1 MKKKRRSGGG
11 SNVGKPHRTSWP
23 PPPPCTRGSSRLR
36 RRAMA
41 SSGTTWPCHQEETI
55 SEASRRAK
63 PPDPIP
69 SSRARAMSLLD
80 HLWDDT
86 VAGPTPESGLGKLR
100 KHGTFSSRSNSGKE
114 LEAASARSYG
124 GGGGGGDA
132 PLEATRK
139 VTRSITIVRPPGY
152 QSGSPPASPAGSAT
166 PGSPFS
172 ESPFGSGE
180 DLRRMRM
187 RRQAKL
193 DQKAPLLF
201 KSSDI

>member
-1 MKKKRRSGGG
+1 
-11 SNVGKPHRTSWP
+11 
-23 PPPPCTRGSSRLR
+23 
-36 RRAMA
+36 
-41 SSGTTWPCHQEETI
+41 
-55 SEASRRAK
+55 
-63 PPDPIP
+63 
-69 SSRARAMSLLD
+69 MSLLD

-100 KHGTFSSRSNSGKE
+100 KHSSFSSRSNSGKE
-114 LEAASARSYG
+114 SAAATARSYG
-124 GGGGGGDA
+124 GGDEA
-132 PLEATRK
+132 PSEATRK
-139 VTRSITIVRPPGY
+139 VTRSITIARPPGY
-152 QSGSPPASPAGSAT
+152 QSGSPPASPAGSVT

-180 DLRRMRM
+180 DLRRTRM